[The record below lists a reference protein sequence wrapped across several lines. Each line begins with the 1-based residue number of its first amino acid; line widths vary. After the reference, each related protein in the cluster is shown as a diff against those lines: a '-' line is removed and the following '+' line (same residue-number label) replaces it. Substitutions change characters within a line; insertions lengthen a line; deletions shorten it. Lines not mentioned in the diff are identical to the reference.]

1 MINNE
6 QISNKIKYKK
16 NNLNY
21 DLATGRDSPVNS
33 ASSTSKLNTS
43 KRRASAPIT
52 SPSSNTIISPY

>member
-6 QISNKIKYKK
+6 QISNKIKYK
-16 NNLNY
+16 NLFNY
-21 DLATGRDSPVNS
+21 DLVTGRDSPVNS